1 MGLPGTVQLM
11 SLLLVVTA
19 GAALCGF
26 LAAPVAQRK
35 KRSTRRVFVVGVFC
49 GLLAGQIVRG
59 RRRTRTLMLM
69 ATRRQHRRRRDH
81 RAQRHGG
88 FRARAFNSAARL
100 LT

>member
-26 LAAPVAQRK
+26 LAATVAQRK

-49 GLLAGQIVRG
+49 GLLAG
-59 RRRTRTLMLM
+59 
-69 ATRRQHRRRRDH
+69 
-81 RAQRHGG
+81 
-88 FRARAFNSAARL
+88 
-100 LT
+100 